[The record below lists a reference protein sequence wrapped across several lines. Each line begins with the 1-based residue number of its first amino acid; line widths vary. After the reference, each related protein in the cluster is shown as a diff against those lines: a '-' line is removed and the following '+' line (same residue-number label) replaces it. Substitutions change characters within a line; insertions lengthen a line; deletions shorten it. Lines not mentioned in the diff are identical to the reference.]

1 MLFWLYI
8 LTLNGLFEWIRLS
21 DPPLSL
27 WEFSPQL
34 SLSFGRSYRVRY
46 ATGVCGALL
55 YVLTGELEN
64 ADALEISRIF
74 LTLSSGRRGRGSAVN
89 HPPSPFEPLK
99 GAGNKT
105 EGEEISRLF
114 GKSKVIK
121 TDSRLYLSSHLL
133 KTFKSGLQKKNSLY

>member
-1 MLFWLYI
+1 M
-8 LTLNGLFEWIRLS
+8 
-21 DPPLSL
+21 
-27 WEFSPQL
+27 
-34 SLSFGRSYRVRY
+34 RY

-74 LTLSSGRRGRGSAVN
+74 LTLSCGRRGRGSAVN

-121 TDSRLYLSSHLL
+121 TDSGSYLSSHLL
-133 KTFKSGLQKKNSLY
+133 KTFKSGLQKKQLVLEKLRK